1 MEGGFEASSSF
12 HVKYGSM
19 GKVQFLF
26 FKMLLLVLKKLS
38 FWAENWAQS
47 YNSMKLWD
55 FPDIFWSLKLFRNS
69 CGNSYIPCALLIIR
83 PCFTWGKENFV
94 KHQKVSKYYDHDCR
108 FWISIDKRWFKIIY
122 SFYKIL
128 KTKTPDYLSSII
140 PKTIYIALLVMQIKF
155 LSYMTFM
162 FFQKLLL

>member
-1 MEGGFEASSSF
+1 MILSMIKLMIVLSMKNLNPFDTILAFLWLVQLEALLWKGSTRGYNHGGGFEASSSF

-38 FWAENWAQS
+38 FWEENWTQS

-55 FPDIFWSLKLFRNS
+55 FPDIFWSLKLFGNS
-69 CGNSYIPCALLIIR
+69 CGNSYIPCVLLIIR

-94 KHQKVSKYYDHDCR
+94 KHQKVSKYYNHDCR
-108 FWISIDKRWFKIIY
+108 FLNLYR
-122 SFYKIL
+122 
-128 KTKTPDYLSSII
+128 
-140 PKTIYIALLVMQIKF
+140 
-155 LSYMTFM
+155 
-162 FFQKLLL
+162 